1 MMKKVTGTAPS
12 LLRAVSSG
20 ITASC
25 VCAIL
30 WAAVLA
36 KLLDGEVIKMES
48 VGYWAMAAHV
58 TAALAGSLF
67 AAGRAGH
74 RRALTMGITGVGYY
88 ICLLLV
94 NALFFGGRFTGLGVT
109 FLLVAAAVG
118 VGTLTAG
125 KGSAGTRRRR
135 YKIPR

>member
-1 MMKKVTGTAPS
+1 MMKKATGTAPS
-12 LLRAVSSG
+12 LLRAVACG

-25 VCAIL
+25 VGAIL

-36 KLLDGEVIKMES
+36 KLLDGEVIKMET
-48 VGYWAMAAHV
+48 VGYWTMAAHV
-58 TAALAGSLF
+58 TAVLAGGLF

-74 RRALTMGITGVGYY
+74 RRALVMGITGAGYY

-94 NALFFGGRFTGLGVT
+94 NALFFGGQFTGMGVT
-109 FLLVAAAVG
+109 LLLVAAAVG
-118 VGTLTAG
+118 AGTLTAG
-125 KGSAGTRRRR
+125 KGSAGTRHRR

>member
-12 LLRAVSSG
+12 LLRAVACG

-36 KLLDGEVIKMES
+36 KLLDGEVIKMET

-58 TAALAGSLF
+58 TAVLAGGLF

-74 RRALTMGITGVGYY
+74 RRVLAIGLTGAGYY

-94 NALFFGGRFTGLGVT
+94 NALFFGGQFSGLGVT

-125 KGSAGTRRRR
+125 KGNAGTRHRR
-135 YKIPR
+135 YKIPG

>member
-1 MMKKVTGTAPS
+1 MMKKATGTAPS
-12 LLRAVSSG
+12 LLRAVSYG

-25 VCAIL
+25 TCAIL

-36 KLLDGEVIKMES
+36 KLLDGEVIKMET

-58 TAALAGSLF
+58 TAVLAGGLF

-74 RRALTMGITGVGYY
+74 RSVLAIGLTGAGYY

-94 NALFFGGRFTGLGVT
+94 NALFFGGQFAGLGVT

-125 KGSAGTRRRR
+125 KGSAGTRHRR
-135 YKIPR
+135 YKIPG

>member
-1 MMKKVTGTAPS
+1 MMKKATGTAPS
-12 LLRAVSSG
+12 ILRAVVFG

-25 VCAIL
+25 VCAML
-30 WAAVLA
+30 WATVLA
-36 KLLDGEVIKMES
+36 KLLDGEVIKMET

-58 TAALAGSLF
+58 TAVLAGGLF

-74 RRALTMGITGVGYY
+74 LRTWTMGITGAGYY

-94 NALFFGGRFTGLGVT
+94 NALFFGGQFTGLGDT

-118 VGTLTAG
+118 VGTLAAG
-125 KGSAGTRRRR
+125 KGSAGTRHRR